1 MARILLVDDDASLVE
16 VLALAF
22 QEAGH
27 AALSAPDGTAA
38 LAVLRQIEQVDTTSD
53 RVETVIGAGDRFRA
67 FRG

>member
-27 AALSAPDGTAA
+27 AALSARDGTAA

-53 RVETVIGAGDRFRA
+53 RVEAVIGAGDRFRA

>member
-27 AALSAPDGTAA
+27 AALSARGGTAA